1 MERKH
6 KPKMSNDDK
15 QIEEN
20 EIFDKIKQKI
30 ELKFK
35 NKNKQEKALKRL
47 ERLQKYMCEQDS
59 KGLKD
64 IKSKMMNDLTNYY
77 EKGDKKSRVLE
88 RLNHSM
94 NIDTEDMK
102 VLDYDTPDMTP
113 TNDYANENTP
123 EDNTKQKDDEDIKGK
138 TINEI
143 EDIIVKILDLPQS
156 KTSSK
161 HISSRVK
168 RLREDLIKEKKLRIE
183 QEELLNKYKRE
194 ILGFNLLKS

>member
-1 MERKH
+1 MK
-6 KPKMSNDDK
+6 KVIN
-15 QIEEN
+15 
-20 EIFDKIKQKI
+20 
-30 ELKFK
+30 
-35 NKNKQEKALKRL
+35 
-47 ERLQKYMCEQDS
+47 
-59 KGLKD
+59 
-64 IKSKMMNDLTNYY
+64 
-77 EKGDKKSRVLE
+77 KSRVLE

-156 KTSSK
+156 RTSSK